1 MKILTLFFVFFFS
14 TAFFLNAQNDQE
26 DYKKAVEF
34 FKSANDYKQ
43 KYDLENAKKYFI
55 KAADLFKKHN
65 YTGNYIQC
73 RYSVA
78 DIYILKNKFKD
89 AENILLEIEDISIE
103 KYGENNQF
111 LSNIYY
117 GKGIV
122 VAYEGK
128 QDEAVDYYNKALKI
142 NEKSDKPND
151 FHKSN
156 IYGGLGN
163 AYSEKGDLDKALEN
177 YKKDIKI
184 KKSIVG
190 ENHPILAVAY
200 NNIAN
205 IYKAKGEYDYALEH
219 IEKALNLSL
228 NAYGKDN
235 FETAKYYSSKGSI
248 YMKKGQYDIALDF
261 FKTALNINK
270 AIFGEKHKSV
280 ADNLS
285 DIGILYNK
293 QAEYD
298 KALIYYKDAY
308 DIQIDLFGEDHPDIA
323 GICNNI
329 GDILEKQ
336 GKHESSLK
344 YYEKAV
350 AVKIKYFGSNHPEL
364 AVYYNNMGINYYNRK
379 NYNSSMMYYLK
390 AVSILE
396 NNYGS
401 KFPRL
406 VKIYANIG
414 SICLKENNFNKS
426 LYYYQKSLAA
436 NIKDFNPDSTD
447 YYSNPFIRNYF
458 DINNLLISLN
468 GKADALYR
476 LFISEPDNTE
486 NLKLSYENYIL
497 CDSAIIIARK
507 KIVKKTDKILLGNRS
522 RLIYDNAVT
531 VTIEL
536 SEISSN
542 EKQRNDYYKKAFYFA
557 ENNKAVVLSE
567 AVNAAEA
574 KYFINLPND
583 ILEQEKSLKTA
594 IAGFEKD
601 LSEITDENKIKIF
614 EENLFVLNDELRKL
628 NNLIESKYPKYHEL
642 KYKPAEFSIKDI
654 QNKID
659 NKTVV
664 RSYFLGQD
672 NIIIFTIKK
681 DSYDV
686 SFSEK
691 PEDFEK
697 KVNEF
702 NKNITSGY
710 ETDFKLYMKSG
721 QYFYNL
727 FFPKKLPED
736 IEKLI
741 IIPDGMIGLI
751 PFETLLTESY
761 NGDVTKFKEYP
772 FLIKKCQINY
782 AYSAGLL
789 LKSLK
794 IESRKN
800 DSRKAWFGIA
810 PVFEN
815 LPENF
820 SRSISGIDATAL
832 LGTKTEINKI
842 EQLFKQKGFLTNS
855 LVDASATKSDFKNS
869 DLKNYKY
876 IHIATHG
883 HVNILEPK
891 LSGILMYIV
900 YGDKNDMLY
909 SGEIYNLELDADL
922 AVLSACETGLGKI
935 SKSEGIIGLSRAL
948 LFAGADNII
957 VSLWKV
963 SDEST
968 SNLMVDFYLNLL
980 ENEADRAFA
989 LHKAKLKMIGEG
1001 GTFAHPFF
1009 WSPFVLIGK

>member
-1 MKILTLFFVFFFS
+1 MKILILLFVFFFS
-14 TAFFLNAQNDQE
+14 TAFSLNAQNDQE
-26 DYKKAVEF
+26 EYKKAVDF
-34 FKSANDYKQ
+34 FKSANDFKQ
-43 KYDLENAKKYFI
+43 KNDFENAKKNFI

-122 VAYEGK
+122 TAYEGK
-128 QDEAVDYYNKALKI
+128 QDEAVDYYNKALEI

-156 IYGGLGN
+156 IYGCLGN

-184 KKSIVG
+184 KKGIVG

-205 IYKAKGEYDYALEH
+205 IYKTKGEYDYALEH

-248 YMKKGQYDIALDF
+248 YMEKGQYDIALDF

-308 DIQIDLFGEDHPDIA
+308 DIQIDLFGENHPDIA
-323 GICNNI
+323 GTCNNI

-350 AVKIKYFGSNHPEL
+350 SVKIKYFGSNHPEL

-379 NYNSSMMYYLK
+379 NYRSSMMYYLK

-406 VKIYANIG
+406 VRIYANIG
-414 SICLKENNFNKS
+414 NICLKDNNFNKS
-426 LYYYQKSLAA
+426 LYYYQKSIAA
-436 NIKDFNPDSTD
+436 NIRDFNPDSTD
-447 YYSNPFIRNYF
+447 YYSHPVIRNYF

-476 LFISEPDNTE
+476 IFISEPDNTE
-486 NLKLSYENYIL
+486 NLILSYENYVL
-497 CDSAIIIARK
+497 CDSVIAITRK
-507 KIVKKTDKILLGNRS
+507 KVIKKSDKILLGNRS
-522 RLIYDNAVT
+522 RLIYDNAT
-531 VTIEL
+531 SVTIEL
-536 SEISSN
+536 SEISNN
-542 EKQRNDYYKKAFYFA
+542 EKQKNEYNKKAFYFA

-567 AVNAAEA
+567 AVTASEA
-574 KYFINLPND
+574 KYFLHLPRE
-583 ILEQEKSLKTA
+583 IYEKEKALKIA
-594 IAGFEKD
+594 IANFEKE
-601 LSEITDENKIKIF
+601 LSEINDENKIKIF

-642 KYKPAEFSIKDI
+642 KYRTAEFSIDEI
-654 QNKID
+654 QEQID
-659 NKTVV
+659 KNTAV
-664 RSYFLGQD
+664 RSYFCGQD
-672 NIIIFTIKK
+672 NIIIFTVTKEK
-681 DSYDV
+681 LTVSYSD
-686 SFSEK
+686 K
-691 PEDFEK
+691 PDDFEE
-697 KVNEF
+697 KVKEF
-702 NKNITSGY
+702 HRNITSGY
-710 ETDFKLYMKSG
+710 KSYFKLFLQSG
-721 QYFYNL
+721 QYFYEL
-727 FFPKKLPED
+727 FFPERLPD
-736 IEKLI
+736 KIKNLI

-751 PFETLLTESY
+751 PFESLLNEDYQGT
-761 NGDVTKFKEYP
+761 VTNFKEYP
-772 FLIKKCQINY
+772 FLIKKYQINY

-794 IESRKN
+794 AKSRMN
-800 DSRKAWFGIA
+800 DSRKAWLGFA
-810 PVFEN
+810 PVFDN
-815 LPENF
+815 
-820 SRSISGIDATAL
+820 ISQRNINGVNATAL
-832 LGTKTEINKI
+832 PGSKREVNDI
-842 EQLFKQKGFLTNS
+842 EELFKQKKLVTNS
-855 LVDASATKSDFKNS
+855 VINNFATETYFKTAE
-869 DLKNYKY
+869 LMNYKY

-883 HVNILEPK
+883 IVNTFEPK
-891 LSGILMYIV
+891 LSGLLMYPES
-900 YGDKNDMLY
+900 DENDGVLF

-968 SNLMVDFYLNLL
+968 TNLMVDFYSNLL
-980 ENEADRAFA
+980 ENETDRAYA